1 MAEKQAQEVTA
12 GVRGR
17 VVDRSIENVKAK
29 QPELSKE
36 FLDELHELLSAEK
49 VPKAES
55 YLQLFDK
62 QIGSD
67 S

>member
-1 MAEKQAQEVTA
+1 MDEKKVQKVNA

-17 VVDRSIENVKAK
+17 VVDRSIENIKAK

-36 FLDELHELLSAEK
+36 FLDDLRELLSAEK
-49 VPKAES
+49 VPKS
-55 YLQLFDK
+55 DGYLQLFDR
-62 QIGSD
+62 QVGGD